1 MHQARDIS
9 KGQYGSRIGLGAAV
23 QFAGVIAQQVLRFG
37 SNWLIAHLFG
47 PAIMGM
53 FQLSLTSWS
62 ALEMSF
68 SGGLVRAIMRYL
80 PHHLAREEHA
90 EAKGVV
96 RVGLYTA
103 WIGGGTLALVVYL
116 LSDVIAM
123 YLLKKPETAPVLR
136 TLALLMPVA
145 ATSSVIWATARAL
158 GSFKFI
164 FYQFMMVPALFVIGI
179 AAVSAVHGEGRLL
192 AWAYTLSYVLPLI
205 PLWRY
210 YHRLMA
216 FVRDVTPRLPVRPFL
231 AFAGLGALM
240 WLAEFTARN
249 VDLVLV
255 GRMRTLSEA
264 GVYGIATRNAT
275 LCSTV
280 MISINAFF
288 MPTISSLYSGGR
300 MDEFRA
306 IFRKG
311 TLWIL
316 IVGAPLVVYAM
327 SFSEPIM
334 LFFGRNF
341 GLGAW
346 ALWMLAFAQLFNQG
360 TGLIASALLM
370 ADRQHSVLVANIAG
384 IGVTFGLCMV
394 LIPIY
399 GLNGAAIAM
408 SASVVFVNLTM
419 CVWGYITLRLSP
431 FSRSYFKPIIA
442 AAVAGIISQNV
453 VQRLPLGGLSMGGA
467 HLGKVLITLLVGMAI
482 FGIIYVAG
490 MWALGAK
497 DEALKALQA
506 VRSGLNRRGRPAA
519 DGE

>member
-1 MHQARDIS
+1 
-9 KGQYGSRIGLGAAV
+9 V
-23 QFAGVIAQQVLRFG
+23 PRFG

-80 PHHLAREEHA
+80 PHHLARDEQA

-96 RVGLYTA
+96 RVGLYVA
-103 WIGGGTLALVVYL
+103 GLGGVTLGLALYCL
-116 LSDVIAM
+116 ADVIAIHV
-123 YLLKKPETAPVLR
+123 LHKPETAPLLR
-136 TLALLMPVA
+136 ILALVTPLDAVS
-145 ATSSVIWATARAL
+145 TVIWATARAL
-158 GSFKFI
+158 GSFMFI
-164 FYQFMMVPALFVIGI
+164 VYQFMVLPALFVVFVLVV
-179 AAVSAVHGEGRLL
+179 AALQGDGRLL
-192 AWAYTLSYVLPLI
+192 AWGWFAAYLLPLI
-205 PLWRY
+205 PLWS
-210 YHRLMA
+210 YHR
-216 FVRDVTPRLPVRPFL
+216 RLTRRLGEALPHILARPFL

-316 IVGAPLVVYAM
+316 IIGAPLVVYAM

-341 GLGAW
+341 GTGAW
-346 ALWMLAFAQLFNQG
+346 ALWVLALAQLFNQG

-370 ADRQHSVLVANIAG
+370 ADRQHSVLVANLAG
-384 IGVTFGLCMV
+384 IGVTFGLCLL

-419 CVWGYITLRLSP
+419 CIWGYATLRLSP
-431 FSRSYFKPIIA
+431 FSGSYFKPIIA

-453 VQRLPLGGLSMGGA
+453 VHRLPLGGVSMGGA
-467 HLGKVLITLLVGMAI
+467 HLGKVLITLLVGMVI
-482 FGIIYVAG
+482 FGALYVAG
-490 MWALGAK
+490 MLALGAK
-497 DEALKALQA
+497 DEALKALEA
-506 VRSGLNRRGRPAA
+506 VRAGLNKRGRPA
-519 DGE
+519 GEGE